1 MSNPKETPAIYVAFW
16 PCSKYMKNSVHAV
29 WIEVV
34 GKSPQEIEREIED
47 LMVLE
52 VPIVMSKVTKAVQ
65 NVQWA
70 IHDCRGFEGIEVVE
84 EECLN
89 RLVEMLEGIT
99 KHGEAYAQYVQETG
113 DTWIEAFLAQQ
124 VKCA

>member
-1 MSNPKETPAIYVAFW
+1 MNNPKEAPAIHVAFW

-29 WIEVV
+29 WIEVA

-47 LMVLE
+47 EMVLQ
-52 VPIVMSKVTKAVQ
+52 VPIVKSKVTKGVE

-70 IHDCRGFEGIEVVE
+70 IHDFRGFEGIEVAE

-89 RLVEMLEGIT
+89 RLAEMVEGIT
-99 KHGEAYAQYVQETG
+99 KHGEAYAQYVQKTG
-113 DTWIEAFLAQQ
+113 DSWIEAFLAQQ